1 MSRTRQ
7 QSAVAFA
14 SGVLFGVGLALG
26 GMAQPSKVLGF
37 LDLFGAWDPSLAFV
51 MLGAISVHFVA
62 YRVSRGTAAPFFADE
77 FALPTRRKVDA
88 KLVLGS
94 AVFGVGWGLA
104 GYCPGP
110 AIASLASGSQAVAL
124 FVFTLLIGWF
134 VASKVEARRESRAS
148 IKDRAGLPHTHPDPE
163 GLIHSSPPTQP

>member
-1 MSRTRQ
+1 MSRRGQ
-7 QSAVAFA
+7 QNAVALV

-26 GMAQPSKVLGF
+26 GMTQPRKVLGF

-51 MLGAISVHFVA
+51 MLGAISVHFAA
-62 YRVSRGTAAPFFADE
+62 YRLIRGSAAPLFADE
-77 FALPTRRKVDA
+77 FALPSRRKVDV

-110 AIASLASGSQAVAL
+110 AIASLASGSGAVVL
-124 FVFTLLIGWF
+124 FVSTLLLGLF
-134 VASKVEARRESRAS
+134 VAGKLEAWRESRAS
-148 IKDRAGLPHTHPDPE
+148 IKDRAGPPAP
-163 GLIHSSPPTQP
+163 ISPAKHSTEIEPLSS

>member
-1 MSRTRQ
+1 MSRRRQ
-7 QSAVAFA
+7 QNAVALV

-26 GMAQPSKVLGF
+26 GMTRPEKVLGF

-51 MLGAISVHFVA
+51 MLGAISVHVVA
-62 YRVSRGTAAPFFADE
+62 YRVVRGTAAPLFADE
-77 FALPTRRKVDA
+77 FALPTRRNVDV

-110 AIASLASGSQAVAL
+110 AIVSLASGSGAVVL
-124 FVFTLLIGWF
+124 FVCTLLIGLF
-134 VASKVEARRESRAS
+134 VVGKLEALLESRTDAKGRAAPLSATSPSKPSTEAS
-148 IKDRAGLPHTHPDPE
+148 QP
-163 GLIHSSPPTQP
+163 SS